1 MRRVWDLAV
10 EVVRLEVALYACL
23 WRWITRRPDVP
34 AGARP
39 IPYAQ
44 LSAPMV
50 WLFVFGSG
58 IEVIVIEVILRS
70 LDQAW
75 ADAIRLP
82 VLILGIWG
90 VIWMIGLAAAYR
102 TRPHLLTSEALYA
115 RSFALTD
122 VAVPLSAIKKV
133 SAVEQEVE
141 GIRFVHKI
149 EDRLVLAVSSRTNLR
164 VELREHLTLPLRR
177 PSRLWNL
184 WDDERKVTV
193 DSLAIWV
200 DEPREV
206 AALLTGVTTR

>member
-141 GIRFVHKI
+141 GDPIRPQ
-149 EDRLVLAVSSRTNLR
+149 DRGSAGARGLESYESACRVARASHLAVAATQQALESLGRRTQGDGGTAWRSGWTSRAR
-164 VELREHLTLPLRR
+164 
-177 PSRLWNL
+177 S
-184 WDDERKVTV
+184 
-193 DSLAIWV
+193 
-200 DEPREV
+200 PRCSP
-206 AALLTGVTTR
+206 A